1 MASDLPVKQWHEFR
15 DPIHGFVRVDSDE
28 RKVIDSRP
36 FQRLRHIHQL
46 ALTYLVYP
54 SASHKRFEHSLG
66 VMELA
71 SRVFEAVL
79 AKLDDPVAK
88 LVPKLTD
95 EKKQGYWRSVL
106 RLAALLHDVGHLP
119 FSHAAEK
126 QLLPEDYDHE
136 RIGWDLITTDP
147 DLKKAFEGSEPPV
160 RSEDVARIAVGKVE
174 GQRELEPHEKLLN
187 SIITGDAF
195 GVDRIDYLLRDAHH
209 CGVAYGRFDHYRLID
224 TLMILIDKKT
234 GEPALGVEYGG
245 LQAAESLNL
254 ARYLMYSQVYLHPVR
269 RAYDKHLQ
277 SFLSAW
283 LDEGKFK
290 TDSTSFLAITDN
302 EVLTAIHKAVYDAEA
317 KGHPAAERIW
327 CRKHFKILYQPGPE
341 DDPEIMKTL
350 VDEAGEKFPDDVFY
364 DNYQK
369 DSSVNFPVL
378 KRTKEVGESLQES
391 HVLRNLPPIGVNA
404 LMVNPS
410 PDVQKKINEWLSP
423 RLAELTTATPKE
435 KPDDKKT

>member
-1 MASDLPVKQWHEFR
+1 MKQWHEFR

-71 SRVFEAVL
+71 SRVFDAIFS
-79 AKLDDPVAK
+79 KWDDPVKK
-88 LVPKLTD
+88 LLPKLIED
-95 EKKQGYWRSVL
+95 KKLKYWRTVL
-106 RLAALLHDVGHLP
+106 RLAALLHDIGHLP
-119 FSHAAEK
+119 FSHAAEA
-126 QLLPEDYDHE
+126 QLLPDDYDHE
-136 RIGWDLITTDP
+136 RIGWDLITTDAN
-147 DLKKAFEGSEPPV
+147 LKTAFEGSDPPV
-160 RSEDVARIAVGKVE
+160 RSEDVARIAVGKVD

-224 TLMILIDKKT
+224 TLLILIAPKT
-234 GEPALGVEYGG
+234 GQPAIGVEHGG

-254 ARYLMYSQVYLHPVR
+254 ARYLMFSQVYLHPVR

-277 SFLSAW
+277 SFLSLW
-283 LDEGKFK
+283 LEEGKFK
-290 TDSTSFLAITDN
+290 TTPACFLAITDN
-302 EVLTAIHKAVYDAEA
+302 EILAAIHEAAYDEGN
-317 KGHPAAERIW
+317 KMHGAAQRIW
-327 CRKHFKILYQPGPE
+327 CRNHFKILYQAGPQDGPE
-341 DDPEIMKTL
+341 MMKL
-350 VDEAGEKFPDDVFY
+350 LGKEAENKFPDDVFH
-364 DNYQK
+364 DDYQK
-369 DSSVNFPVL
+369 NSSVNFPVL
-378 KRTKEVGESLQES
+378 KRDNQVGESLQES

-404 LMVNPS
+404 LMASSNLEI
-410 PDVQKKINEWLSP
+410 QKKINEWLVP
-423 RLAELTTATPKE
+423 RSAELRAAFPKE
-435 KPDDKKT
+435 KPDDKKA